1 MTESNEFHS
10 VIETPEDLKNR
21 VMAELSPELLT
32 AIQDQGYVLDINP
45 GIGQA
50 AISGIT
56 PRELIDMSKG
66 FEGMMTYFKDGTN
79 ELYSNNTPLNEIR
92 KKFTEIKQLA
102 ESLKR
107 ESEPQDLKDQWKKR
121 REQLIEEVV
130 ALLDGMSSTGMS
142 NIREG
147 FKKASSLRELF
158 ETHNAE

>member
-56 PRELIDMSKG
+56 PRELIDTSKD

-79 ELYSNNTPLNEIR
+79 ELSSNNTLLNEIR

-102 ESLKR
+102 
-107 ESEPQDLKDQWKKR
+107 
-121 REQLIEEVV
+121 
-130 ALLDGMSSTGMS
+130 
-142 NIREG
+142 
-147 FKKASSLRELF
+147 
-158 ETHNAE
+158 